1 MPRSRAQTLRSIAG
15 NVQKW
20 RVRRALTQAELAE
33 RADVELRFI
42 QRVEQAQ
49 VNFGVF
55 ALVKLADALVV
66 NAAELLLPADL
77 PRAKRGRP
85 KAVKPA
91 LAKTGTYAAPKPPKP
106 LAVAER
112 QKPRPI
118 RRRKP

>member
-1 MPRSRAQTLRSIAG
+1 M
-15 NVQKW
+15 
-20 RVRRALTQAELAE
+20 TQAELAE
-33 RADVELRFI
+33 RADVELRFV

-77 PRAKRGRP
+77 PRARRGRP
-85 KAVKPA
+85 KAAKPS
-91 LAKTGTYAAPKPPKP
+91 LAKSGAYAPPKPPKP

-112 QKPRPI
+112 QKPRNV